1 MRGKPITAKSY
12 SSRSKTMHISSTLET
27 VNVLLMF
34 PLYPFAYIE
43 AARSSTNS
51 STTLVPPKT
60 MIQHCGAFKFGH
72 RLTWQE

>member
-43 AARSSTNS
+43 VARSSA

-60 MIQHCGAFKFGH
+60 MKHCGAFKFGH